1 MSDLLIK
8 GATIPQGCRQCHF
21 KKWTN
26 LRAGWFC
33 PLRQKFLSNRVIIQ
47 DKRYDDCPLITV
59 PSHGRLIDADRLEN
73 IFWDI
78 LNKPDEYDK
87 PLHDMMLELQ
97 TAPTVIESE
106 EQGNEVDSY

>member
-8 GATIPQGCRQCHF
+8 GVKMPKSCGKCQSTLGLFC
-21 KKWTN
+21 N
-26 LRAGWFC
+26 EC
-33 PLRQKFLSNRVIIQ
+33 PLFKDFPKEFSYKSEISNHVRHS
-47 DKRYDDCPLITV
+47 DCPLVEV
-59 PSHGRLIDADRLEN
+59 PPHGKLVDADKLEN

-97 TAPTVIESE
+97 AAPTIVESE
-106 EQGNEVDSY
+106 GK